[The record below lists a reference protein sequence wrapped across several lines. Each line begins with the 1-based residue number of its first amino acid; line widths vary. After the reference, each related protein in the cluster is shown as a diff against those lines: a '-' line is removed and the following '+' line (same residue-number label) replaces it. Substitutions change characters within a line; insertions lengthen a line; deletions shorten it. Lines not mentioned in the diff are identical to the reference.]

1 MTQYALT
8 ALLAIPGML
17 LWAGY
22 YHPQRYHIF
31 IFLPLTVIS
40 LLSSIWIIASA
51 YGFTQAAIEVLPYV
65 DPEKIAEVRQ
75 IVESSRSFLNW
86 AAAITA
92 IINISALLASL
103 LQAAGIVWTNRGR

>member
-8 ALLAIPGML
+8 ALLAIPTAL
-17 LWAGY
+17 FWVGY
-22 YHPQRYHIF
+22 FHPTRYHIV

-40 LLSSIWIIASA
+40 LLSSIWIIAST
-51 YGFTQAAIEVLPYV
+51 YGFVQASTELLPYV
-65 DPEKIAEVRQ
+65 DPGKIAEVRQ

-92 IINISALLASL
+92 IVNIVALSASL
-103 LQAAGIVWTNRGR
+103 LQATGIVWTNRGR